1 MGWLLFSMIIKSFWI
16 GLGTLLFNY
25 FLPNLVFRSKT
36 LKTRTEDKKE
46 TGIDM
51 TEDLSKTS
59 KSKLHNSQTYFIV
72 AQNDLEYSA
81 ASNHQELYSR

>member
-1 MGWLLFSMIIKSFWI
+1 MIIKSFWI

-25 FLPNLVFRSKT
+25 FLPNLVRSKT